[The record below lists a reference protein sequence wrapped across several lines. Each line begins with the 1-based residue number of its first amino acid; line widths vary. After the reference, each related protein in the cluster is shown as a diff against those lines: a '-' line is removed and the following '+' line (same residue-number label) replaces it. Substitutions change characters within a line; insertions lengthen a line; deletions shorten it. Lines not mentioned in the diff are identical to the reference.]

1 MEVQIFGTQKSP
13 DTRKAQ
19 RFFKERR
26 VKVHFVD
33 LKIRPASRGELNR
46 FAQKFGAEALV
57 NRGSKRFQNLGLASA
72 YYSDKKWL
80 EILEMEPQILVQPLV
95 RYRNRL
101 TIGLAETEWTG
112 WVEGGED

>member
-1 MEVQIFGTQKSP
+1 MEVQIFGTQKSA

-33 LKIRPASRGELNR
+33 LQVRAASRGELTR

-57 NRGSKRFQNLGLASA
+57 DRESKRFQNLGLATA
-72 YYSDKKWL
+72 HYSDRKWL
-80 EILEMEPQILVQPLV
+80 EVLEEEPLILVQPLV
-95 RYRNRL
+95 RWENRL
-101 TIGLAETEWTG
+101 TLGLAEEEWAEWWNAG
-112 WVEGGED
+112 SP